1 MKPFDVVIQPSAL
14 SGAVTVPPSKSLLHR
29 ALIGAAIS
37 QGTSTITPY
46 VFSAD
51 INATINALR
60 LLGVTINITDDCL
73 VVTGMF
79 PFKQPHTLI
88 PVGGSAST
96 LRMLLP
102 LVSLVGQPV
111 TFLTD
116 NTLKNRPLDTYKSL
130 YKTQLRITENT
141 VTISKVNLPK
151 EIRCDDLTSSQFIS
165 GLLFALPLLN
175 QDTTLVINN
184 PVSTPYI
191 HLTCDVLRTHAID
204 ITYHHNGF
212 HIRGNQTYR
221 SSDYVVEGDYS
232 QAAFFIA
239 AGLFH
244 STVTIHGL
252 NYLSRQGDRVFIDF
266 VKSMGANIVFDHDKI
281 ITKKSVLTGQS
292 FDLKDCP
299 DLAPIIACV
308 ATQAEGITTLVNV
321 DRLVHKESN
330 RLMAIIETLKALGAH
345 IDYTDNTLTIKG
357 VTPLAGSITLN
368 GYHDHRMVMMLSIAA
383 SIAKGPITIKNA
395 EAIHKSYPHFFE
407 DYQALGGDVSF
418 RRSNNDYS
426 DDKRH

>member
-1 MKPFDVVIQPSAL
+1 MNPFDVVIQPSAL

-46 VFSAD
+46 SFSKD
-51 INATINALR
+51 INATVNALR
-60 LLGVTINITDDCL
+60 LLGVHIQEKDNHL
-73 VVTGMF
+73 RVTGVY
-79 PFKQPHTLI
+79 PFKTPKADI

-102 LVSLVGQPV
+102 LASLVGKPI

-116 NTLKNRPLDTYKSL
+116 NTLKNRPLDTYKLL
-130 YKTQLRITENT
+130 YKNQLMIDKGT
-141 VTISKVNLPK
+141 VTIAKANLPK
-151 EIRCDDLTSSQFIS
+151 EIVCHDLVSSQFVS

-175 QDTTLVINN
+175 QDTVLVINN
-184 PVSTPYI
+184 PVSSPYI
-191 HLTCDVLRTHAID
+191 DLTCDVLTKH
-204 ITYHHNGF
+204 G
-212 HIRGNQTYR
+212 IRFTTKDNSYYIQGNQTYQPF
-221 SSDYVVEGDYS
+221 DYVIEGDYS

-244 STVTIHGL
+244 SSVTIHGL
-252 NYLSRQGDRVFIDF
+252 NFFSKQGDRVFIDF
-266 VKSMGANIVFDHDKI
+266 IKTMGANIVFEDGHLI
-281 ITKKSVLTGQS
+281 SKKSALKGCS

-308 ATQAEGITTLVNV
+308 ATQAEGVTTLYNV

-330 RLMAIIETLKALGAH
+330 RLSAIIETLSALGAH
-345 IDYTDNTLTIKG
+345 IDYHDNTLIITG
-357 VTPLAGSITLN
+357 VTPLSGSITLN
-368 GYHDHRMVMMLSIAA
+368 SYQDHRMVMMLSIAA

-395 EAIHKSYPHFFE
+395 EAIDKSYPRFLK
-407 DYQALGGDVSF
+407 DYQALGGHVTF
-418 RRSNNDYS
+418 RRYAHEKNHD
-426 DDKRH
+426 